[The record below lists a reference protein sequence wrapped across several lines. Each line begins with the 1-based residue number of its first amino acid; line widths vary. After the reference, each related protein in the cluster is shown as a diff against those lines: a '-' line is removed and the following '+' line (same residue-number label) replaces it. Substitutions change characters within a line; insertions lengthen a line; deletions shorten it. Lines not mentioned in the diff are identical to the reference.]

1 MRFSSSGK
9 YFTVKTTSPKQWF
22 PAQILL
28 NAMLSKNDPKRWK
41 IIKLYSFYS
50 YSYFPL
56 SIFLV
61 YNTFEEKILKR
72 MLLMLS
78 GTRSCLLG
86 IPSPILLSNR
96 NSVFF
101 RAVPCT
107 DKDRMK
113 WERVGL
119 LKGLRR
125 GWLSLGSHTFALLLV
140 LMPEKYMMAAILNH
154 KANLKMKI
162 TYYE

>member
-1 MRFSSSGK
+1 MRFSSSRK
-9 YFTVKTTSPKQWF
+9 HFTVKTTSPKQWF

-28 NAMLSKNDPKRWK
+28 NTTLSKNDPKRWK
-41 IIKLYSFYS
+41 IIKLCSFYLL
-50 YSYFPL
+50 SYFPL
-56 SIFLV
+56 SIFLLC
-61 YNTFEEKILKR
+61 NTLEETILKR

-78 GTRSCLLG
+78 GTRSFLG
-86 IPSPILLSNR
+86 ILSPILPSNR

-125 GWLSLGSHTFALLLV
+125 GWLSLRSHTSALLLV
-140 LMPEKYMMAAILNH
+140 LMPEKYMMSVILNH
-154 KANLKMKI
+154 KANLKMGI
-162 TYYE
+162 THYE